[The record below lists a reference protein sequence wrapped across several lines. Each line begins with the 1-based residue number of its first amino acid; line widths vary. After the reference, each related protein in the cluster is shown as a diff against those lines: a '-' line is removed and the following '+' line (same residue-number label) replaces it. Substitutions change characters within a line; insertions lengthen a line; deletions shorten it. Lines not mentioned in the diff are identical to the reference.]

1 MNRDEKRST
10 KSTSICC
17 TPLIL
22 KICIGSSVF
31 LTLTITIA
39 ISLSAAVQ
47 IAYKYAMALSQTTT
61 ESDLDLSLRQSIEGR
76 VKDKLFPPV
85 LPAEL
90 NDGDQQAVAENLLA
104 LIDEH
109 SKAKQFA
116 YI

>member
-1 MNRDEKRST
+1 ME
-10 KSTSICC
+10 IG
-17 TPLIL
+17 L
-22 KICIGSSVF
+22 KICIGSSGF

-39 ISLSAAVQ
+39 ISLSAAAVQ

-61 ESDLDLSLRQSIEGR
+61 ESGLDLSLRQSIEGR

-90 NDGDQQAVAENLLA
+90 KDRHQQAVAENLLA

-109 SKAKQFA
+109 CKAFA
-116 YI
+116 NNTYKHRIPQTSNKS